1 MLRIFKQNYPI
12 RNIFFISVEGLTI
25 FFSVFIATRILY
37 GPELFRQDIY
47 LTFKASLISMVFL
60 ICLYYNDLYDFR
72 IVNTLIELGVRL
84 LQALGIAAIFLAG
97 VYYLFPEII
106 IGQDIFILTVLLV
119 IVLIISWRLLYW
131 IILKYGWLDHK
142 ILLLGSGKLAQ
153 GIYNEIT
160 LKRDCGYR
168 ISAIV
173 TDKHG
178 SVSFLE
184 GKTPELVC
192 IMGDRELS
200 QLAKELNIDKIV
212 VAIKERRGSFPTRE
226 LLDCR
231 VAGIDIIEGN
241 SFNEMLTGKLS
252 VKDINPAWLIF
263 SEGFQKPILR
273 KFVKRMED
281 ILFSLILLIVFS
293 PVILLTALLIKFD
306 SKGPVIYSQERVG
319 RRKQPYMI
327 HKFRSMV
334 TDAELAS
341 GPVWAKQNDSRITRV
356 GKFIRKWRVD
366 EIPQLWNVLKGEMSF
381 IGPRPE
387 RAFFIEQL
395 ERIIPYYKERFTVK
409 PGLTGWAQVCYGYG
423 DSMED
428 AMEKLNY
435 DLFYIKNYS
444 IFMDFFIIIRTVK
457 IVLFGVGAR

>member
-12 RNIFFISVEGLTI
+12 RNIFFISVEGLAM
-25 FFSVFIATRILY
+25 FVSVLLATRILY
-37 GPELFRQDIY
+37 GPELFLQDTY
-47 LTFKASLISMVFL
+47 LTFKAFLISFVFL
-60 ICLYYNDLYDFR
+60 LCLYYNDLYDFK
-72 IVNTLIELGVRL
+72 IVNTFTELGVRL
-84 LQALGIAAIFLAG
+84 LQALGVATIFLAG

-106 IGQDIFILTVLLV
+106 IGEGIFILTVLIV
-119 IVLIISWRLLYW
+119 IVMIVSWRLLYSV
-131 IILKYGWLDHK
+131 ILKYGWFDHK

-153 GIYNEIT
+153 GIYSEIT
-160 LKRDCGYR
+160 QKRDCGYR
-168 ISAIV
+168 ISAVV
-173 TDKHG
+173 TDKNGQFSLLDG
-178 SVSFLE
+178 S
-184 GKTPELVC
+184 KPEVMSA
-192 IMGDRELS
+192 IGDCELS
-200 QLAKELNIDKIV
+200 TLVKELNVDKIV

-263 SEGFQKPILR
+263 SEGFKKPLVRRMI
-273 KFVKRMED
+273 KRVED
-281 ILFSLILLIVFS
+281 ILFSIILLILFC
-293 PVILLTALLIKFD
+293 PVILLTALIIKLD
-306 SKGPVIYSQERVG
+306 SKGPVLYSQERVG

-334 TDAELAS
+334 TDAEGAT
-341 GPVWAKQNDSRITRV
+341 GPVWANQNDSRVTRV

-387 RAFFIEQL
+387 REFFIGKL
-395 ERIIPYYKERFTVK
+395 EEIIPYYKERFTVK

-423 DSMED
+423 DSIED

-457 IVLFGVGAR
+457 TVLFGVGAR